1 MVVLLASRG
10 NPDFPCAQSVREEK
24 LVSSIATLALN
35 TMRVTERL
43 ALWYSVKEKA
53 MWMFTVF

>member
-1 MVVLLASRG
+1 MVLLASRG

-35 TMRVTERL
+35 AMSVTERL

-53 MWMFTVF
+53 MWMFTVC

>member
-35 TMRVTERL
+35 AMSVTERL

-53 MWMFTVF
+53 MWMFTVC

>member
-1 MVVLLASRG
+1 MVLLASRG

-35 TMRVTERL
+35 AMNVTERL

-53 MWMFTVF
+53 MWMFTVC